1 VAGVSRI
8 SYGLFSVFLLD
19 TPHPLSVVGAMKNEV
34 WGTIYSAANIRIG
47 KVSLTLS
54 AYLEM
59 QERKL
64 NLDQL
69 EETFRYGREEEPG
82 KIKLNFGAFT
92 VGMYYAKDETRI
104 TRGNLDL
111 ERYIILACWKEG
123 VR

>member
-1 VAGVSRI
+1 
-8 SYGLFSVFLLD
+8 
-19 TPHPLSVVGAMKNEV
+19 MKNKV
-34 WGTIYSAANIRIG
+34 WGIIYNASNTRIG
-47 KVSLTLS
+47 KVSLTMS
-54 AYLEM
+54 AFLEM

-69 EETFRYGREEEPG
+69 EETFRYGKEVEPG

-92 VGMYYAKDETRI
+92 VGMFYVKDETRI

-111 ERYIILACWKEG
+111 ERYIIIACWKEG